1 MKNIIFDLLM
11 ILAES
16 WVIFDKDSPEVLKRF
31 ALLGIILLEIYVI
44 LQVLEMNGI
53 I

>member
-1 MKNIIFDLLM
+1 MGHIIFDLIL
-11 ILAES
+11 ILANI

-31 ALLGIILLEIYVI
+31 ALLGVILLGIYVI
-44 LQVLEMNGI
+44 LQVLEMNWI